1 MSRTAR
7 TARITRTPRTRRLAA
22 AVAVALAVTGG
33 ALTAPAV
40 AAAPT
45 AVTAPADAQ
54 PPVPLIKDG
63 GNLASAGPSGFL
75 TLYPGNDT
83 ISSLWTRYADG
94 STVTLPGTESHLP
107 TGRTDLLT
115 QVDNRVLT
123 IRDMGRDA
131 EPVVM
136 NLDHLEPGYQ
146 TGRAVGPS
154 SAVTVWTDPE
164 GGEELHLVTRTATGL
179 RAEKISGV
187 PEAANITSVVVDS
200 PGTVLVRYVD
210 PADTTVAA
218 HLAVVDVERRAVVE
232 DVTPAHTT
240 GDVAVSP
247 THLAWIE
254 TPADSAATVV
264 VMPRGGT
271 PDEALRIPLENATRL
286 QVALLDGWVLYG
298 KPGADVA
305 GAPNP
310 LYALTARSLTDA
322 RTVKVLDTFTRDAP
336 GPDGTV
342 LAQGGTLDRG
352 EGVYRI
358 GIDPDSGVP
367 AATQV
372 ATTGRPT
379 VLTLLSHDVP
389 DVIDFDRQTSVKLA
403 WYLSHNYPRT
413 EVKLTHT
420 ATGRSGVWIP
430 TTRAGGRYVTW
441 DGRFSDDVVSPDH
454 APVPNGAYTWHLT
467 AWPGSGI
474 GPVLEQSGGF
484 TVQRAPVAHDYDD
497 NGVPDLVERTVG
509 DRLVTHAPVDPIDR
523 WRGNEAAPMVL
534 GSGGWNVYD
543 RIVTTGNLA
552 GAPNSDLVARDR
564 DGVLWLYQ
572 GTGRGLT
579 RRVQVGG
586 GWQAYDKITSAADLT
601 GDGRTDLLAADKA
614 GVLWLYKGTGS
625 ASAPFAKR
633 VQVGGGWQMYN
644 DIAAVGNVAGAAAGD
659 LVARDKAGVLW
670 LYLGK
675 GDGTFTA
682 RTRVGGGWQTYHHVT
697 GFGDLDRDGYAD
709 LIGVKGPH
717 ESYLYLGTGQRTT
730 PFAAR
735 KEFRSYS
742 EPTSP
747 NLY

>member
-1 MSRTAR
+1 MTRHRPTA
-7 TARITRTPRTRRLAA
+7 PRLLTA

-45 AVTAPADAQ
+45 AVAAPSDAQ
-54 PPVPLIKDG
+54 APVPLIKDG
-63 GNLASAGPSGFL
+63 GYLAASGPSGFL
-75 TLYPGNDT
+75 TLYPVDGGFT
-83 ISSLWTRYADG
+83 STWTRYADG
-94 STVTLPGTESHLP
+94 STVSLPGTDPYAP

-115 QVDNRVLT
+115 RLDSGVLT
-123 IRDMGRDA
+123 IRDMGGDG

-136 NLDHLEPGYQ
+136 DLGHLAPGYQ

-154 SAVTVWTDPE
+154 SAVTVWTAPA
-164 GGEELHLVTRTATGL
+164 GGEELHLVTRTATSL
-179 RAEKISGV
+179 RAERITGL
-187 PEAANITSVVVDS
+187 PEGANVTSVVVDS
-200 PGTVLVRYVD
+200 PGTVLVRYVG
-210 PADTTVAA
+210 PADTTVAS

-232 DVTPAHTT
+232 DVTPAYATS
-240 GDVAVSP
+240 DVAVSP
-247 THLAWIE
+247 THLAWVE
-254 TPADSAATVV
+254 APADSTTHTLV

-271 PDEALRIPLENATRL
+271 PDEALRIPLQEAGRL

-298 KPGADVA
+298 KPYADLA

-310 LYALTARSLTDA
+310 LYALTARSLTDE

-342 LAQGGTLDRG
+342 LAWGGTLDRG

-358 GIDPDSGVP
+358 GVDPDSGVP

-379 VLTLLSHDVP
+379 ALTLLSQDVP
-389 DVIDFDRQTSVKLA
+389 DVIDFDQHMSVELA
-403 WYLSHNYPRT
+403 WRFSQVSART
-413 EVKLTHT
+413 QVKLTHT
-420 ATGRSGVWIP
+420 ATGRSGVWVP
-430 TTRAGGRYVTW
+430 STLGNGRFVRW
-441 DGRFSDDVVSPDH
+441 DGRFSDDVTSPGH
-454 APVPNGAYTWHLT
+454 APAPNGAYTWQLT

-474 GPVLEQSGGF
+474 GPGLEKTGTF
-484 TVQRAPVAHDYDD
+484 TVRRAPVAHDYDD
-497 NGVPDLVERTVG
+497 NGVPDLVERTADG
-509 DRLVTHAPVDPIDR
+509 RLVTHAPVDPIDR

-552 GAPNSDLVARDR
+552 GAPHSDLVARDK

-572 GTGRGLT
+572 GTGRGFT
-579 RRVQVGG
+579 KRVQVGG
-586 GWQAYDKITSAADLT
+586 GWQAYQQITSAADLT
-601 GDGRTDLLAADKA
+601 GDGRTDLLATDKS
-614 GVLWLYKGTGS
+614 GVLWLYEGTGN

-633 VQVGGGWQMYN
+633 MRVGGGWQIYN
-644 DIAAVGNVAGAAAGD
+644 DVAALGNVAGAAAGD
-659 LVARDKAGVLW
+659 LVARDKDGVLW

-682 RTRVGGGWQTYHHVT
+682 RTRVGGGWQSYHHVS

-709 LIGVKGPH
+709 LVGVKNRQ
-717 ESYLYLGTGQRTT
+717 ERYLHLGTGQRTS

-735 KEFRSYS
+735 KEARTYS
-742 EPTSP
+742 DPTSLD
-747 NLY
+747 LY